1 MCSIARFSAGSKNQ
15 FEFNDNLHPCLI
27 INFMNRDHMLSR
39 LRDSKGPYDFI
50 IIGGGASGV
59 GVLLEAV
66 TRGYSA
72 ALFEK
77 SDFAKSTSGKSTK
90 LVHGGVRYLAKG
102 DVALVREACIERAR
116 LLRNAP
122 HLVRNISFII
132 PSYGWFDELKYTI
145 GLKIYDFLA
154 GKESLGKSK
163 IISRKK
169 VLRRLTTIK
178 KKQLRAG
185 VLYHDGQFDDSRLT
199 VNLLQTAAK
208 QGAVLLNY
216 MPAEGLLKDGFGK
229 LQGVVAR
236 DSLTGE
242 SFEILGKSIIN
253 ATGVFADDIL
263 QMDKPGSAPTMRP
276 SQGIH
281 LVIDSSFLPGN
292 DALMIPKTSD
302 GRVLFAVPWH
312 GKVIL
317 GTTDTPISQ
326 PSLEPRPLEQ
336 EIEFILQNTRQ
347 YLKKS
352 PERKDILSIF
362 AGLRP
367 LAAAKNDNQ
376 KKTWEISRSH
386 KILVSDS
393 GLLTMIGGKWTTY
406 RKMAEDMINKAEK
419 VNKWATTTSS
429 TRNLKIH
436 GWEKVYGMEDPL
448 YAYGSD
454 KEKLMNLVMEKPEYG
469 EIISERLGV
478 FKAQVI
484 WAVREEM
491 AITVEDFL
499 SRRTRCQ
506 LLDAR
511 ESLRMAAGVARIMA
525 EETGKDEQWIRQ
537 QLENYEDVT
546 SSYLPY

>member
-1 MCSIARFSAGSKNQ
+1 
-15 FEFNDNLHPCLI
+15 
-27 INFMNRDHMLSR
+27 MNRDHMLSA

-59 GVLLEAV
+59 GILLEAV
-66 TRGYSA
+66 SRGYSA

-90 LVHGGVRYLAKG
+90 LIHGGVRYLAQG
-102 DVALVREACIERAR
+102 DIALVREACTERAM

-122 HLVRNISFII
+122 HLARNISFII

-185 VLYHDGQFDDSRLT
+185 VLYHDGQFDDARLT
-199 VNLLQTAAK
+199 VNLLQTAAEHE
-208 QGAVLLNY
+208 AVILNY
-216 MPAEGLLKDGFGK
+216 MPAEGLLKHESGK
-229 LQGVVAR
+229 LEGVIVK

-242 SFEILGKSIIN
+242 SFQIQGKSIIN

-281 LVIDSSFLPGN
+281 LVIDKSFLPGN
-292 DALMIPKTSD
+292 DALMIPKTTD

-312 GKVIL
+312 GKVIV
-317 GTTDTPISQ
+317 GTTDTPIDH

-336 EIEFILQNTRQ
+336 EIDFILENTRQ

-352 PERKDILSIF
+352 PAREDILSVF

-367 LAAAKNDNQ
+367 LAAVKNNNH

-393 GLLTMIGGKWTTY
+393 GLLTMVGGKWTTF
-406 RKMAEDMINKAEK
+406 RKMAEDMIAKAEK
-419 VNKWATTTSS
+419 VNKWPPTLSS
-429 TRNLKIH
+429 TRNLKIR

-454 KEKLMNLVMEKPEYG
+454 KERLMDLIREKSEYG
-469 EIISERLGV
+469 EILSESLGV
-478 FKAQVI
+478 IKAQVI

-511 ESLRMAAGVARIMA
+511 ESLRMAPGVAKIMA
-525 EETGKDEQWIRQ
+525 EETGKDEHWISHQ
-537 QLENYEDVT
+537 INSYEEVT
-546 SSYLPY
+546 RSYIPA